1 MVIMAIE
8 TAHEGRVTHPDLPDG
23 YEHGTT
29 RAYSH
34 CRPACDACR
43 AANSAAAAARRA
55 ARLAEG
61 MPESAHGTPSGYTFW
76 SCRCKRCN
84 KVARA
89 RSKTRARG
97 PRVKPD
103 LAAMPVE
110 DHGTRRGYNHWN
122 CPCAPCRAAGTEMR
136 SNARARKR
144 AEHDGPVTVRRY
156 SYRIHPEPEAA
167 DHLRRVFGSCRFVY
181 NSYIA
186 LARDRYAEGRKHPSG
201 YDASKILVTEARRRP
216 DTAWLAEVSHTALSA
231 AVHDAADAYQR
242 FFDSAAGK
250 IKGRRVGRPRFKS
263 RRTARKSA
271 RFAEDSFTIRGGWQ
285 NTRRGGG
292 ALHLANIDQDIPVNW
307 HRPLPGHPSA
317 VTVREDPDGEFWVS
331 FIVRVPVE
339 APKRPTRRPRA
350 AGIDVGLNDYAAI
363 SYSDGTREK
372 IANPRHYRAA
382 EATLRRADKY
392 LSRKTPGSHNYAKAK
407 RARARAHRRVA
418 NLRENH
424 ARQLASKLSRENQTV
439 VIETLNIAGM
449 ANTNMAKSI
458 NDAGWGQF
466 IRFLEEAC
474 TRKGVDLIKAP
485 RFYAST
491 QVCSICGGNS
501 GKKPLNIR
509 TWKCAC
515 GVTLDRDYNAATN
528 LLAAG
533 PAVYACGQDVR
544 LQLAEAVPEEA
555 GSHRSED
562 LPRRRKRALS
572 GRAQA
577 SSDLRKLNGFRRIV
591 ENRGASRGKR

>member
-1 MVIMAIE
+1 M
-8 TAHEGRVTHPDLPDG
+8 
-23 YEHGTT
+23 
-29 RAYSH
+29 RA
-34 CRPACDACR
+34 D
-43 AANSAAAAARRA
+43 
-55 ARLAEG
+55 
-61 MPESAHGTPSGYTFW
+61 
-76 SCRCKRCN
+76 
-84 KVARA
+84 
-89 RSKTRARG
+89 
-97 PRVKPD
+97 
-103 LAAMPVE
+103 
-110 DHGTRRGYNHWN
+110 
-122 CPCAPCRAAGTEMR
+122 
-136 SNARARKR
+136 ARARKR
-144 AEHDGPVTVRRY
+144 GKHDGPVAVRRY
-156 SYRIHPEPEAA
+156 SYRIYPELEAA
-167 DHLRRVFGSCRFVY
+167 ENLRRVFGSCRFVY

-186 LARDRYAEGRKHPSG
+186 LARERYAAGGKHPSG
-201 YDASKILVTEARRRP
+201 YDAAKTLVTEARKSP
-216 DTAWLAEVSHTALSA
+216 NTAWLAEVSHTALSA
-231 AVHDAADAYQR
+231 AVHDAADAYRR

-250 IKGRRVGRPRFKS
+250 IQGRRVGRLRFKS
-263 RRTARKSA
+263 RRTSRKSA

-307 HRPLPGHPSA
+307 HRPLPGYPSA

-339 APKRPTRRPRA
+339 ASKQPTRRPRA

-418 NLRENH
+418 NLREDH

-466 IRFLEEAC
+466 LRFLEEAC

-491 QVCSICGGNS
+491 QICSVCCESG

-509 TWKCAC
+509 TWQCDSC
-515 GVTLDRDYNAATN
+515 GVSLDRDYNAATN
-528 LLAAG
+528 ILAAG
-533 PAVYACGQDVR
+533 PAVYACGRDVR
-544 LQLAEAVPEEA
+544 LQLAEAVPDEA
-555 GSHRSED
+555 GSHRSEASTGVS
-562 LPRRRKRALS
+562 RRRKRAA
-572 GRAQA
+572 GRRVQA
-577 SSDLRKLNGFRRIV
+577 SSDPRKIKGFRGVV
-591 ENRGASRGKR
+591 ESRGA